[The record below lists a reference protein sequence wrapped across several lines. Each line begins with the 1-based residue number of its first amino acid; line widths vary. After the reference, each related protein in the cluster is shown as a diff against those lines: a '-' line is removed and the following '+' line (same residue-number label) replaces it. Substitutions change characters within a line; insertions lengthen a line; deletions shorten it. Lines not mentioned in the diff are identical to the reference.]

1 MIHFFYYVSFKQKY
15 AYEIC
20 YSRWQVIALTKSVEG
35 FEFNMLNEK
44 IVPICVKKG
53 RHFVMTVSREE
64 VPHGENIRE

>member
-1 MIHFFYYVSFKQKY
+1 M
-15 AYEIC
+15 
-20 YSRWQVIALTKSVEG
+20 IALTKSGGG